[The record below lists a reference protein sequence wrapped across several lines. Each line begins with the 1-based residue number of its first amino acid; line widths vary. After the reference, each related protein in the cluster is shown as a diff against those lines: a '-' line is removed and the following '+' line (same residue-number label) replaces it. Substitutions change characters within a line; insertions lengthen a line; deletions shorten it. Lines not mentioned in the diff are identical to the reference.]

1 MFATSGTRL
10 AKASAARPP
19 IVLALA
25 FVLLAAMAPGLL
37 RLELDT
43 DGRALIPADDPAI
56 ATDRAIRQ
64 RFGLPDPLLVVLET
78 DHPDGIVNLDT
89 LDRLGR
95 ATRAVLALPG
105 IDPEQVLS
113 LATETSPRFYPGS
126 YHFRPLLDP
135 PATTP
140 ERLTE
145 VLEDLRDI
153 DVLDGTLVAHDRRA
167 AAIVVGVPAA
177 VAGDRVAFYRQVQ
190 AAVAPFADGHHR
202 LRVVGAPAAEAL
214 LGEHLL
220 ADLAFLVPLSILA
233 IAAVL
238 WLACGRLWA
247 VTIGLAKVGA
257 AQVFT
262 FGLIGWCGEPIY
274 LPTAVIPVILTT
286 IGLADEVHLLTAFRH
301 KLGRLPP
308 ALALDSTLGEL
319 ARPVILTSLTTAI
332 GFLSFATSSLRPVVT
347 FGLFCT
353 AGVLFCLLWALTVTP
368 ALMALAGPRLPPL
381 VAGPLRTR
389 LDAALG
395 VLGRRP
401 RRALPAI
408 AAATLLLAL
417 GLPRLVIQDSWIAS
431 FAPGSELRQATE
443 RVDRQF
449 AGTHVLRAEVTFDL
463 PADQV
468 PVIPAASGPL
478 LSARLIE
485 ALGRFEAAL
494 AREPGVGGVQGLAS
508 QLATTAFLWGERHPE
523 SRVLVDDPG
532 WVYLHIRRIG
542 NTRGEARRL
551 ELVDQEYR
559 RTVVTLLLEG
569 ADFRR
574 TSALIAKLRSLERE
588 ILAPLG
594 GRVELG
600 GDVAVS
606 QALISAI
613 VRTQVLSI
621 LLAVLGTAVITVWI
635 FRSLTWGL
643 VAVVPTALAV
653 AWTFGL
659 MGWLGVPLG
668 VATSMFCAITLGI
681 GVDYAIHLIER
692 YRALTQEGVADPLTA
707 ALHRSGPGIAV
718 DALAIALGFGL
729 LVFSQ
734 VPTNRSL
741 GLLVAVAL
749 VSTCLVTLT
758 GMGALLEALGRRRTQ
773 VPAKTT
779 AVAWEEAS

>member
-1 MFATSGTRL
+1 MLATSGTRL
-10 AKASAARPP
+10 ARACAARPRM
-19 IVLALA
+19 VLALA
-25 FVLLAAMAPGLL
+25 LVALAAAAPGLL

-43 DGRALIPADDPAI
+43 DGRALVPADDPAI
-56 ATDRAIRQ
+56 VADHAIRQ

-78 DHPDGIVNLDT
+78 DHPDGIVNPDT

-95 ATRAVLALPG
+95 ATHALLSLPG
-105 IDPEQVLS
+105 VDPDQVLS
-113 LATETSPRFYPGS
+113 LATEKSPRFYPGS
-126 YHFRPLLDP
+126 HHFRPILDP
-135 PATTP
+135 PPNTP

-177 VAGDRVAFYRQVQ
+177 VAGDRVAFLRRVE
-190 AAVAPFADGHHR
+190 AAVAPFADAHHR

-220 ADLAFLVPLSILA
+220 ADLALLVPLSILA

-238 WLACGRLWA
+238 WLACGRRWA
-247 VTIGLAKVGA
+247 VAIGLAKVAA
-257 AQVFT
+257 AQVVT

-286 IGLADEVHLLTAFRH
+286 IGLADEVHLLSAFRQ
-301 KLGRLPP
+301 KLGELAP
-308 ALALDSTLGEL
+308 AAALEATLTEL
-319 ARPVILTSLTTAI
+319 ARPVILTSLTTAV
-332 GFLSFATSSLRPVVT
+332 GFLSFATSALRPVAT

-368 ALMALAGPRLPPL
+368 ALMALAGPRLPRR
-381 VAGPLRTR
+381 VAGPLATR
-389 LDAALG
+389 LEAALTA
-395 VLGRRP
+395 LGRAP
-401 RRALPAI
+401 RRALPAV
-408 AAATLLLAL
+408 AVATAVLVL
-417 GLPRLVIQDSWIAS
+417 GLPRLTVQDSWVDN
-431 FAPGSELRQATE
+431 FAPGSELRLATE
-443 RVDRQF
+443 RVDRLF

-463 PADQV
+463 PAAEV

-478 LSARLIE
+478 LSGKLIE
-485 ALGRFEAAL
+485 ALGRFEAGL
-494 AREPGVGGVQGLAS
+494 ARQPGVGGVQGLAS
-508 QLATTAFLWGERHPE
+508 QLATTAFLWDGRHPE
-523 SRVLVDDPG
+523 RRALIDDPG
-532 WVYLHIRRIG
+532 WIYLHIRRIG
-542 NTRGEARRL
+542 TTRGEARRL

-574 TSALIAKLRSLERE
+574 TRALIANLRGLEKE
-588 ILAPLG
+588 ILAPVG

-606 QALISAI
+606 QALIAAI

-621 LLAVLGTAVITVWI
+621 LLAVLGTGAITVWV
-635 FRSLTWGL
+635 FRSLAWGL

-653 AWTFGL
+653 VWTFGL

-692 YRALTQEGVADPLTA
+692 FRVLARDGVADPLTA
-707 ALHRSGPGIAV
+707 ALRRAGPGIAV

-729 LVFSQ
+729 LVFSE
-734 VPTNRSL
+734 VPANRSL

-749 VSTCLVTLT
+749 VSTCLVTLA
-758 GMGALLEALGRRRTQ
+758 GLGALLDLLRRRARASA
-773 VPAKTT
+773 PATVT
-779 AVAWEEAS
+779 IALEQAP